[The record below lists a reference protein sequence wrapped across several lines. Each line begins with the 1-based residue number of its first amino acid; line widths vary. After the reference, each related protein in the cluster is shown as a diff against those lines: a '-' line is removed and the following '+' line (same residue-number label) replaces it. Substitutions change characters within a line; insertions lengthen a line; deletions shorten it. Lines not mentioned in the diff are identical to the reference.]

1 MGRTAQ
7 PEHARPRMRR
17 VAAPAAATATAT
29 APPLARRPVIS
40 PAMALREEINDSW
53 RLLVGS
59 LGAAL
64 LVAIVLFTLAT
75 ALG

>member
-1 MGRTAQ
+1 MGRRDQVVSAVSQ
-7 PEHARPRMRR
+7 ASS
-17 VAAPAAATATAT
+17 VAAPAAI
-29 APPLARRPVIS
+29 PPLARRPVIS

-64 LVAIVLFTLAT
+64 VVAGVLYLLAA

>member
-1 MGRTAQ
+1 MGRALQTT
-7 PEHARPRMRR
+7 R
-17 VAAPAAATATAT
+17 APGAVSGAMVTETI
-29 APPLARRPVIS
+29 PPLARRPVVS

-53 RLLVGS
+53 RLLVGT

-64 LVAIVLFTLAT
+64 LMAGFLFTLAA

>member
-7 PEHARPRMRR
+7 AEH
-17 VAAPAAATATAT
+17 VQPAAHMVVSAGT
-29 APPLARRPVIS
+29 PPLARRPVIS

-64 LVAIVLFTLAT
+64 LIAALLFMLAT